1 MRPFLFASVG
11 SVLNNTM
18 TVAKTRTPRLSK
30 QQVLIV
36 KNALNTY
43 INFNIGPTNPQYRDF
58 KVIINVLE
66 EQLDD

>member
-1 MRPFLFASVG
+1 
-11 SVLNNTM
+11 M
-18 TVAKTRTPRLSK
+18 TVAKTRTARLNK

-43 INFNIGPTNPQYRDF
+43 INFNIGVTNPQREDF

-66 EQLDD
+66 SQLYDD

>member
-1 MRPFLFASVG
+1 MG

-36 KNALNTY
+36 KNALNKY
-43 INFNIGPTNPQYRDF
+43 INFNIGVTNPQREDF
-58 KVIINVLE
+58 KGIINVLE
-66 EQLDD
+66 SQLDD